1 MAGSSLWVVRLA
13 SLLAVGFVVGSV
25 EASPGDAHPQ
35 YRTCVK
41 ECQNTGIIGSNIIS
55 HCQSRD
61 NDSTSAGSS
70 WYTQGPLYMQLKQQ
84 NCMSDCRYYCM
95 IRREEERQL
104 GGLSPVKYH
113 GKWPFKRVS
122 VFQEPLSAALS
133 ALNLLTHFTGWVSF
147 FLQVNYRLPRR
158 PQTKRTYY
166 EYTGLWHIYA
176 ILSLNAWF
184 WSTIFHTRDIDLT
197 EKLDY
202 SSAVAQ
208 LGYSLIL
215 TLLRTFNVKDEAG
228 RVMFA
233 APILAF
239 VTTHIL
245 YLNFY
250 ELDYGWNMKVC
261 VAMGLV
267 HIAAWAVWSVVTH
280 HPSRYKVWI
289 VVFGGALAMLLEVYD
304 SPPYKGYAD
313 AHSLWHASTIPL
325 TYLWWTFVRDDAEF
339 RTSTLVK
346 KAK

>member
-25 EASPGDAHPQ
+25 EASPGDAHPL
-35 YRTCVK
+35 YRVKGIILFRSCFVTFLCSERTCVK
-41 ECQNTGIIGSNIIS
+41 ECKNTGVIGSNIIS
-55 HCQSRD
+55 HCQSQE

-70 WYTQGPLYMQLKQQ
+70 WYTQEPLYMQWKHQS
-84 NCMSDCRYYCM
+84 CMSDCRYYCM

-122 VFQEPLSAALS
+122 VFQACFGLLPL
-133 ALNLLTHFTGWVSF
+133 
-147 FLQVNYRLPRR
+147 R

-261 VAMGLV
+261 VAMGVV
-267 HIAAWAVWSVVTH
+267 HIVAWTTWAVVTH
-280 HPSRYKVWI
+280 HPSRFKVWI
-289 VVFGGALAMLLEVYD
+289 VIFGGALAMLLEVYD
-304 SPPYKGYAD
+304 FPPYKGYAD